1 MTHDELLNL
10 AHHSTWYKKPRFNLS
25 PQQTRTQTTAKQ
37 TSVNNPTIAKPPRTA
52 RGRSRNNSTHIKAV
66 ASGRKDLPELVP
78 DAIAPKTGNTL
89 PKLLAKSSVHSLS
102 SGYAF
107 PSPYGPNRTYPD
119 EVKQS
124 VHDNG
129 AGSSRKSLLFSP
141 CDRRPFF

>member
-1 MTHDELLNL
+1 MASHKELTDFWKHRNWHL
-10 AHHSTWYKKPRFNLS
+10 RFKQSSSDTVGRNRGR
-25 PQQTRTQTTAKQ
+25 RTEH
-37 TSVNNPTIAKPPRTA
+37 TSVNKPTSPRTA

-119 EVKQS
+119 EVKQI